1 MEEVKPRRS
10 NKAGPN
16 LCEEANLASSKLR
29 PIVSQ
34 RINPK
39 AYLHITPNHSLS
51 IFFLPLPNC
60 ILDEITNAII
70 PIQILRLLCRWQ
82 QGTCHGRPTIRNWHL
97 LLDIPT
103 LLLHHSLQCIQRL
116 VILIFHL
123 LAPEAHSSSLP
134 PSYSNINKVCCVKRV
149 LNFKVVFHFW
159 LLGK

>member
-1 MEEVKPRRS
+1 MTNSIIKNQSELK
-10 NKAGPN
+10 
-16 LCEEANLASSKLR
+16 
-29 PIVSQ
+29 
-34 RINPK
+34 
-39 AYLHITPNHSLS
+39 HIYNITLNHSLY
-51 IFFLPLPNC
+51 IFFPLPNC
-60 ILDEITNAII
+60 VIDEITNAII
-70 PIQILRLLCRWQ
+70 PIQILRLLCQWQ
-82 QGTCHGRPTIRNWHL
+82 QGTSHGRPTIRNWHL

-134 PSYSNINKVCCVKRV
+134 PSHSNINKVCCVKRV